1 VPIVEIKEPQM
12 GTRRTTGIVENT
24 RRDFIATAASAA
36 AFTIVPRHVL
46 GGIGYAAPSETL
58 NLALIG
64 AGGHGAFLINE
75 VVSYS
80 KGLAGQLGG
89 ANVVAVCDVDER
101 RARETVSHNH
111 PAITDTNDAGFK
123 RFPEARRYNDF
134 RKLFDWEE
142 KNIDAAVVATPDHTH
157 IPASAMAMR
166 MGKHVYCE
174 KPLGHNIHEVRV
186 AAEVA
191 RQNGVAT
198 QMGIGNHSSETF
210 RRVVELIQ
218 SNAIGEV
225 REVHA
230 WCDHNWGNRDRPN
243 GTPPVP
249 EHLKWDLWLGP
260 APYRPYHPAYHPLA
274 WRDFWDFG
282 NGRLGDIGIHVLDL
296 PFWALNLKHPTSVE
310 AEGPPVNPEGT
321 PSWMFARWTFPARGD
336 LPPVSMT
343 WHHGGKRPKL
353 WKEANLPDWPIAVLF
368 VGDDG
373 MLITEVERIPP
384 RFELHPKKKFTDF
397 EPPARTIPRNIGHA
411 NEWLLACKTGK
422 PTTCGF
428 DYSGP
433 LTETVLLG
441 NVAYRAG
448 EKLEWDV
455 EKVTATNCPEADKFI
470 RREYRSGWAL

>member
-1 VPIVEIKEPQM
+1 MKTNEPNRKPTT
-12 GTRRTTGIVENT
+12 TRREFV
-24 RRDFIATAASAA
+24 RAAATATAL
-36 AFTIVPRHVL
+36 TIIPRHVL
-46 GGIGYAAPSETL
+46 GGPGYAAPSDTL

-80 KGLAGQLGG
+80 RGLADHLGSV
-89 ANVVAVCDVDER
+89 NVVAVCDVDER

-111 PAITDTNDAGFK
+111 PEITGTNDAGFK
-123 RFPEARRYNDF
+123 RFPKARRYNDF

-157 IPASAMAMR
+157 IPASVMAMR

-174 KPLGHNIHEVRV
+174 KPLGQNVHEVRM

-191 RQNGVAT
+191 RENKVAT
-198 QMGIGNHSSETF
+198 QMGIGNHSTQVF

-218 SNAIGEV
+218 SGAIGEV

-230 WCDHNWGNRDRPN
+230 WCDQNWGNRDRPK
-243 GTPPVP
+243 GTPQVP
-249 EHLKWDLWLGP
+249 EHLNWDLWLGP
-260 APYRPYHPAYHPLA
+260 APHRPYHPAYHPLS

-296 PFWALNLKHPTSVE
+296 PFWALGLKHPITVE

-321 PSWMFARWTFPARGD
+321 PNWMIAHWTFPARGD
-336 LPPVSMT
+336 LPPVDMR
-343 WHHGGKRPKL
+343 WYHGGRRPAL
-353 WKEANLPDWPIAVLF
+353 LKEANLPDWPIAVLF
-368 VGDDG
+368 VGSDG
-373 MLITEVERIPP
+373 MLITEIEVVPP
-384 RFELHPKKKFTDF
+384 RFELHPKEKFADF
-397 EPPARTIPRNIGHA
+397 EPPLQTIPRSIGHA
-411 NEWLLACKTGK
+411 NEWLMACRTGK
-422 PTTCGF
+422 PTTCSF

-441 NVAYRAG
+441 NVAYRTG
-448 EKLEWDV
+448 EKLHWDASNL
-455 EKVTATNCPEADKFI
+455 EATNCPEADQFI
-470 RREYRSGWAL
+470 HREYRKGWTL